1 MEHILGELGTCSSL
15 CYHLYNDV
23 VVAVKVEDPKFQKLT
38 LKLMHQKSVGEAEC
52 IGTAELPIKEVTS
65 FSSLPWTAFSYI
77 T

>member
-1 MEHILGELGTCSSL
+1 M
-15 CYHLYNDV
+15 

-65 FSSLPWTAFSYI
+65 FSALSHCIQLHNISGLYLIIPSSDTNF
-77 T
+77 